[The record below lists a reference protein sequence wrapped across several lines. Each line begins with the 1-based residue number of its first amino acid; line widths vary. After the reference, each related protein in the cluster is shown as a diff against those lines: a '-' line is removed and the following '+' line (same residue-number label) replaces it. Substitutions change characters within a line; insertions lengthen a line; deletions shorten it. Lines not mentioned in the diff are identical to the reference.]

1 LSDDSKF
8 LAIVDTELYRE
19 LEGLTYASEQSSLVE
34 QNKLFGSFNSKEFQA
49 QVIARNKAQVE
60 WLKKRSPLE
69 QKIIIGGVVAF
80 FLMFFGGLIQENHI
94 IEEGKA
100 VSAIAEPVD
109 LKDTASHKGIA
120 ETAKVQEFDLGSLP
134 EYCFPDHQR
143 LTLDTYNFC
152 IKEGMSYVQVANIVG
167 NAGTNYGKSGAVEV
181 WNWGGTGV
189 IETNPGIMS
198 INFVDDRLAGKTQ
211 SGLSNCEPGNCKR

>member
-1 LSDDSKF
+1 MKRQLTRTQAGIIKGIVITLSIPVLINIAQGDSKTVGQ
-8 LAIVDTELYRE
+8 I
-19 LEGLTYASEQSSLVE
+19 
-34 QNKLFGSFNSKEFQA
+34 N
-49 QVIARNKAQVE
+49 
-60 WLKKRSPLE
+60 
-69 QKIIIGGVVAF
+69 
-80 FLMFFGGLIQENHI
+80 
-94 IEEGKA
+94 EEEKG
-100 VSAIAEPVD
+100 VSAIAETV
-109 LKDTASHKGIA
+109 
-120 ETAKVQEFDLGSLP
+120 KVQEFALGSLP

-143 LTLDTYNFC
+143 LTLDTYNLC

-198 INFVDDRLAGKTQ
+198 INFVDNRLAGKTQ